1 MHIKYIGL
9 NDGWNDMR
17 RYRSVNRNFISAK
30 AEVMRSGRSACNC
43 VCMQHHAKSYS
54 HGFAWFFLSKVDL
67 SPALRR
73 LHLGCDPD
81 WPSLSFRG
89 HSRPARSFRLKIDCS
104 RRNGKRYS
112 QRYYIALIGSRMYSV
127 QWRHPRWPCSSFQGQ
142 TRRRYV
148 APWKTISRETY
159 VCGSGRQQ
167 WCPTCFL
174 PRVQLSSWDFGL
186 GGGLRSLMCWL
197 RDLNL
202 CYFNPLDS
210 RGNYSATWNN
220 TN

>member
-1 MHIKYIGL
+1 MAETICVAIVQWTETLSPPRLRLCDQVGL
-9 NDGWNDMR
+9 PVIV
-17 RYRSVNRNFISAK
+17 SVCSITQK
-30 AEVMRSGRSACNC
+30 VIHMDL
-43 VCMQHHAKSYS
+43 HD
-54 HGFAWFFLSKVDL
+54 FLSKVDL